1 MIKRSNSQNILFCIQ
16 GCSVIRKAHHVFVHV
31 KHFCE
36 SRGKG
41 LGHFSEQTFERMH
54 SRFNK
59 FSRYRLP
66 KENKSRG
73 FSESLL
79 KVTKELNV
87 LQLG

>member
-1 MIKRSNSQNILFCIQ
+1 MIKGSNSQNILFCIQ
-16 GCSVIRKAHHVFVHV
+16 GCSVTPKAHHVFVHV
-31 KHFCE
+31 KHFCDL
-36 SRGKG
+36 RGKG

-54 SRFNK
+54 SRFTE

-73 FSESLL
+73 FAESLL

-87 LQLG
+87 LQLA

>member
-1 MIKRSNSQNILFCIQ
+1 MIKGSNSQNILFCIQ

-54 SRFNK
+54 SRFNE